1 VESIQWF
8 CLVKEGFIQ
17 KISKD
22 NYGLLKLI
30 DNIKDVDKPKY
41 RVEKIPKGISLHIGD
56 KI

>member
-1 VESIQWF
+1 MESIQWF